1 MSLRLIM
8 TPRSGLPRKPI
19 NLVDLGISYMDIE
32 ESIETIEAG
41 YEFLLAYAAQGRPA
55 SDETDGPGPHARPT
69 ITGMVEAMA
78 KIIETFSI
86 SKDDFEQLI
95 AADCVKASAA
105 LSFLLRQEKIG
116 SEVVDNLNASIHLRA
131 VLTDLFLYSEA
142 LRPLA
147 TEEVSG
153 VMAYDAMKK

>member
-1 MSLRLIM
+1 
-8 TPRSGLPRKPI
+8 
-19 NLVDLGISYMDIE
+19 MDIE

-55 SDETDGPGPHARPT
+55 SDETDGPGPRASPT
-69 ITGMVEAMA
+69 IKGMVEAMA
-78 KIIETFSI
+78 EIIENFSS

-95 AADCVKASAA
+95 DADCVKASAA
-105 LSFLLRQEKIG
+105 LSFLLSQEKIG

-142 LRPLA
+142 LSPLA

-153 VMAYDAMKK
+153 VMAYDAMKN

>member
-1 MSLRLIM
+1 MI
-8 TPRSGLPRKPI
+8 PRFGLPRKLI
-19 NLVDLGISYMDIE
+19 NFRANTGSNCMDIE

-69 ITGMVEAMA
+69 IQNMVDAMA
-78 KIIETFSI
+78 SIIENFSD

-95 AADCVKASAA
+95 AEDCSKASAA
-105 LSFLLRQEKIG
+105 LAFLLNQEKIG

-147 TEEVSG
+147 TEETSG